1 MFPENKEE
9 PIVSEVVIDCPG
21 KEQMLNT
28 KLDDVP
34 TTCVG
39 VPSQAV

>member
-1 MFPENKEE
+1 MSPEYKVDEKVN
-9 PIVSEVVIDCPG
+9 EVVMDCPD